1 MKYSALLFDVYE
13 KEESLK
19 QTTQVLEADTNCC
32 QIVVACRQEDLW
44 KYAIKPTSKTMYV
57 AILEEKY
64 LSLLNALKAIV
75 SENVLIFDLEK
86 ESSLEDIPM
95 ILEALEKAPA
105 VHKGNCC
112 GFDTRLILFT
122 LQKALEEQL
131 DLHAYLDAIQTYADS
146 PVVEL

>member
-1 MKYSALLFDVYE
+1 M
-13 KEESLK
+13 
-19 QTTQVLEADTNCC
+19 
-32 QIVVACRQEDLW
+32 
-44 KYAIKPTSKTMYV
+44 
-57 AILEEKY
+57 LEEKY
-64 LSLLNALKAIV
+64 PSLLNALKAIV

-95 ILEALEKAPA
+95 ILEAFRKSAGRTIRAIAA
-105 VHKGNCC
+105 V
-112 GFDTRLILFT
+112 LIRVWSYLP

>member
-57 AILEEKY
+57 AMLEEKY
-64 LSLLNALKAIV
+64 PSLLNALKAIF
-75 SENVLIFDLEK
+75 SEKVLIFDLEK

-95 ILEALEKAPA
+95 ILEALEKAPT

-131 DLHAYLDAIQTYADS
+131 DLHDYLDAIQTYADS

>member
-1 MKYSALLFDVYE
+1 
-13 KEESLK
+13 
-19 QTTQVLEADTNCC
+19 
-32 QIVVACRQEDLW
+32 
-44 KYAIKPTSKTMYV
+44 MYV
-57 AILEEKY
+57 AMLEEKY
-64 LSLLNALKAIV
+64 PSLLNALKAIV
-75 SENVLIFDLEK
+75 SENVLICDLEK

>member
-44 KYAIKPTSKTMYV
+44 KYAIKPTSKAMYV
-57 AILEEKY
+57 AMLEEKY
-64 LSLLNALKAIV
+64 PSLLNALKAIV
-75 SENVLIFDLEK
+75 SENVLIFDLE
-86 ESSLEDIPM
+86 
-95 ILEALEKAPA
+95 
-105 VHKGNCC
+105 
-112 GFDTRLILFT
+112 
-122 LQKALEEQL
+122 KALEEQL